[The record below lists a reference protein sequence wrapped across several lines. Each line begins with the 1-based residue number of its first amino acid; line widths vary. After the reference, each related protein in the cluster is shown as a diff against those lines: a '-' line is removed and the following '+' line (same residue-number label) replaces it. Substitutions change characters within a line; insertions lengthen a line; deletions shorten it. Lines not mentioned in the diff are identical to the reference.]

1 MANKRISL
9 LLLLLA
15 VTHTATAAWSIIEP
29 DNINSTVVAVSK
41 NSTGQTAEVFLGTG
55 QTVYLRLSLGA
66 GFETFGITSCPTFQI
81 DSRLPLHH
89 FDVGKRCTINKK
101 IATFELGKIAGDEIE
116 SLVLHR
122 FMNGNNVAFRYT
134 IVSGQYRRARFNLDR
149 SKQALTRVIG
159 ADTHIVVP

>member
-1 MANKRISL
+1 MANKPISL
-9 LLLLLA
+9 LLLLLT
-15 VTHTATAAWSIIEP
+15 VTDTATAAWSTIEAG
-29 DNINSTVVAVSK
+29 DINLIVVAVNK
-41 NSTGQTAEVFLGTG
+41 NSQGQTTEVFLGTG
-55 QTVYLRLSLGA
+55 QTVYLRLSLGT

-89 FDVGKRCTINKK
+89 FDVGERCIINKK
-101 IATFELGKIAGDEIE
+101 VATFELGKISDDEIE

-122 FMNGNNVAFRYT
+122 LMNGNNVAFRYT
-134 IVSGQYRRARFNLDR
+134 INSGQYRRAQFNLDR